1 MQKHSSSNR
10 KVALGSQGLVSDK
23 NRKEIQQLIN
33 LIQSGLVELFE
44 QLRELRQRLDLVDN
58 DIESE
63 STPSIEPLFSEVSKL
78 ASYTKTKEED
88 SPPID
93 VDQDSDLIEEDVL
106 LPSEQE
112 TPAETRTKSISHD
125 TTTSVPESD
134 PPDKPQ
140 VEEHTPI
147 AKARVARVLDP
158 IAHELNTGEASA
170 EVIAEYLQA
179 AKDYLIT
186 KDSPNPKVARDIDVV
201 LKFLRA
207 RGKRGIRSEERD
219 NILKRLKRWH
229 VYLSD

>member
-1 MQKHSSSNR
+1 M
-10 KVALGSQGLVSDK
+10 SDK
-23 NRKEIQQLIN
+23 NRQEIQQLIN

-44 QLRELRQRLDLVDN
+44 QLRELRQRLDLVEN
-58 DIESE
+58 DTESE
-63 STPSIEPLFSEVSKL
+63 SIPSIEPLFSEVSKL
-78 ASYTKTKEED
+78 SSFAKTNEED
-88 SPPID
+88 TASIGADKDSAAIVEDTLPPTEP
-93 VDQDSDLIEEDVL
+93 VTS
-106 LPSEQE
+106 
-112 TPAETRTKSISHD
+112 AETTTKDTSHD
-125 TTTSVPESD
+125 NTTPVSD
-134 PPDKPQ
+134 FVSPDEPQ
-140 VEEHTPI
+140 IEEHTPI

-207 RGKRGIRSEERD
+207 RGKRGIRPEERD

-229 VYLSD
+229 IYLSD

>member
-1 MQKHSSSNR
+1 MQRNSSSNR
-10 KVALGSQGLVSDK
+10 NVALGSQGQLSDK

-58 DIESE
+58 NTESE
-63 STPSIEPLFSEVSKL
+63 SAPSIEPLFSEVSKL
-78 ASYTKTKEED
+78 ASFTKTKEED
-88 SPPID
+88 TQPID
-93 VDQDSDLIEEDVL
+93 VDQDSEAIVEDAIS
-106 LPSEQE
+106 PSEQE
-112 TPAETRTKSISHD
+112 IPAETTTKSIPHD
-125 TTTSVPESD
+125 TATSGPESAPLD
-134 PPDKPQ
+134 EPQ
-140 VEEHTPI
+140 MEEHTPI

-158 IAHELNTGEASA
+158 IAHELNTGEATA

-207 RGKRGIRSEERD
+207 RGKRGIRPEERD

-229 VYLSD
+229 IYLSD